1 MSIANLNGEKMSNR
15 VDGIKLNHWLNVRK
29 TSLDVLNKHLSSY
42 INYQITFENLL
53 LY

>member
-1 MSIANLNGEKMSNR
+1 MSNR

-42 INYQITFENLL
+42 INYQITFENLDQL
-53 LY
+53 DDHAINQIV